1 MQQYAAFRMQVRDPR
16 HGIVLPLH
24 DARKL
29 WQAYLVTLYGRIE
42 QDRINFQANNQD
54 MFRLE
59 TTARL
64 FLFIKENL
72 KKINQISHNLHES
85 TKQQRMKKWQRQTKL
100 AGAQFWAK
108 VSLAQA
114 AISLMPT

>member
-1 MQQYAAFRMQVRDPR
+1 MQQYAAFRLHVRDLRPD
-16 HGIVLPLH
+16 IVLPLH
-24 DARKL
+24 DAHKL

-64 FLFIKENL
+64 FI
-72 KKINQISHNLHES
+72 H
-85 TKQQRMKKWQRQTKL
+85 
-100 AGAQFWAK
+100 
-108 VSLAQA
+108 
-114 AISLMPT
+114 